1 MQRLVRKAGTGGS
14 APTERR
20 SVNGRS
26 RPGGRRSTFPQSGGW
41 IALEGARVIGA
52 GPGVHAA
59 WAVAQRRGGGPG
71 ADRPRRVVP
80 VAAAELDTARA
91 KLPGRGLTLAEAAWC
106 EWLLVDEPTYGE
118 AVVAGF
124 SLPAAAR
131 RVDPT
136 CIRDTDLITFRDG
149 SSVELLVMRRRSD
162 GRNCVLARLPEPV
175 P

>member
-1 MQRLVRKAGTGGS
+1 MPFDPAR
-14 APTERR
+14 
-20 SVNGRS
+20 
-26 RPGGRRSTFPQSGGW
+26 RRSTFRQSGGW
-41 IALEGARVIGA
+41 IVLEGERLIGA
-52 GPGVHAA
+52 GPGMHAA
-59 WAVAQRRGGGPG
+59 GADAKHRVGGP
-71 ADRPRRVVP
+71 APDRPRRLVP
-80 VAAAELDTARA
+80 VAAAELDLART

-106 EWLLVDEPTYGE
+106 EWLLVDAPTYGE
-118 AVVAGF
+118 AVVAGS

-136 CIRDTDLITFRDG
+136 CTRDTDLIKFRDG